1 MGVQT
6 QKIVTLASGGEEIG
20 SHVIPEGAVASST
33 PHVHSSENA
42 CGNNNHSLSYK
53 SIISHRTP
61 SRSITVGQSSAADC
75 PTSLNLAEK
84 SMSILLDAMANHTQ
98 FDESSSGNTT
108 NDASKPTFKPLE
120 FNHAITYGAEET
132 GEAGDGVTTQMVSSH
147 LRQSLADSKTEAQS
161 SAYKISGKIKVS
173 SVQDESPGL
182 QETSPF
188 LSQSKNQSFQ
198 TGAKAVIVDA
208 SNQGEKNYEAKI
220 GLIKLSAPKIQIQSE
235 ELPKNFAHISCD
247 EPECSKNKLHKHNVF
262 TNNAFYC
269 FFRLLHILYTRF
281 NTLRLYSLETDLSN
295 TNIQNKQQQQ
305 QQQNSKSSQNSISP
319 PSGPGQMSKDNNFE
333 RQNGKQVESHEW
345 DVYPAYSM
353 EFYLAGIHYSL
364 ATALKSTVHNYH
376 DHYIQNNVFWENN
389 HWLLPQDENLGAC
402 SRIGSTS
409 SGVAESHPSEH
420 QKFGLLSLPT
430 QLEATSGL
438 NGEVKSSNEIHAAV
452 SLYNLVRTDSSS
464 AAESLVSE
472 HKNSE
477 QTSLSA
483 IQPLK
488 NFIKAGATAGFVES
502 SYNTFEN
509 DFKFT
514 QQRETNELDGEG
526 HSFNEIYENIYLL
539 KFNCNP
545 NSLNKNSTRKK
556 KKPD

>member
-120 FNHAITYGAEET
+120 FNHAITYVSKIKNHYAGNPKTYQTFPDILQTYQSDACPIQEGAEET

-333 RQNGKQVESHEW
+333 RQNGKQVNS
-345 DVYPAYSM
+345 
-353 EFYLAGIHYSL
+353 
-364 ATALKSTVHNYH
+364 
-376 DHYIQNNVFWENN
+376 YI
-389 HWLLPQDENLGAC
+389 
-402 SRIGSTS
+402 
-409 SGVAESHPSEH
+409 
-420 QKFGLLSLPT
+420 KLLSVV
-430 QLEATSGL
+430 Q
-438 NGEVKSSNEIHAAV
+438 
-452 SLYNLVRTDSSS
+452 
-464 AAESLVSE
+464 
-472 HKNSE
+472 
-477 QTSLSA
+477 
-483 IQPLK
+483 
-488 NFIKAGATAGFVES
+488 
-502 SYNTFEN
+502 
-509 DFKFT
+509 
-514 QQRETNELDGEG
+514 
-526 HSFNEIYENIYLL
+526 SFN
-539 KFNCNP
+539 
-545 NSLNKNSTRKK
+545 SG
-556 KKPD
+556 